1 MIIKICLHK
10 LMNYWILILIVCLI
24 LFYFP
29 DVINFF
35 TTESLNTKNYRLTVS
50 KIKEN
55 KKFENKTK
63 ALETNMGSKEVE
75 QDKNPINYYKLFK
88 KFHKGIDSSYNLHGD
103 RIEGVRPDPQ
113 KAIFYLEKSI
123 DSKVGKNE
131 HVLELAKIY
140 HQGMFGMKPDY
151 TKALNIYTSILDNVG
166 GTDIRNEAEEGI
178 RDINKIKAL
187 KWLNLPLDHNPLES
201 NMNLRKNGPEI
212 ITELEVAENINQPEI
227 IDLLDDQT
235 FNIQRAIELN
245 LIENQVPNPNDIQ
258 RGTKFHNDPQNTHD
272 SQVIGTIRHSV
283 NKLKQSTQ
291 LDKGVAESV
300 REIRDFINRKPK
312 NSKTQDAIKSLDKIL
327 STTHTLS
334 HSDTTETE
342 ALNLVWNR
350 INSDIHKD
358 NRDELKNNLVTQLS
372 EMQIHGHNVCSTGRF
387 DRIIDTLN
395 MVDPEVS
402 IKPTYA
408 INSEMMQKSAQIRD
422 QMLEASNN
430 KFELER
436 GTAANQ
442 DQFDQKL
449 KTTIINQLTKDYV
462 DTSIMT
468 PAKFKIELDKWIDH
482 I

>member
-1 MIIKICLHK
+1 
-10 LMNYWILILIVCLI
+10 MNCWILILIVCLI

-55 KKFENKTK
+55 KKFENETK
-63 ALETNMGSKEVE
+63 ALETNLESKGVE
-75 QDKNPINYYKLFK
+75 EDKNPINYYKLFK
-88 KFHKGIDSSYNLHGD
+88 KFHKGVDSSYNIHGG

-151 TKALNIYTSILDNVG
+151 TKALNIYSSILDNIG

-212 ITELEVAENINQPEI
+212 IIELEVAENINQPEI

-334 HSDTTETE
+334 HSDTTEPE

-395 MVDPEVS
+395 MIDPEVS

-408 INSEMMQKSAQIRD
+408 INAEMMQKSAQIRD

-436 GTAANQ
+436 GTASNQ
-442 DQFDQKL
+442 DQFDHKL

-462 DTSIMT
+462 DTRIMT

>member
-1 MIIKICLHK
+1 METNTIIIILLACLVFFF
-10 LMNYWILILIVCLI
+10 I
-24 LFYFP
+24 P
-29 DVINFF
+29 DVIDFF
-35 TTESLNTKNYRLTVS
+35 TSESVKTKNYRLTVS

-55 KKFENKTK
+55 RKFENETK
-63 ALETNMGSKEVE
+63 ELETNQPE
-75 QDKNPINYYKLFK
+75 QDKNLINYYKLFK
-88 KFHKGIDSSYNLHGD
+88 KYHKGIDSSYNLHGD
-103 RIEGVRPDPQ
+103 RIEGVKPDHQ
-113 KAIFYLEKSI
+113 KAIFYLEKTI
-123 DSKVGKNE
+123 NSKVGKNE
-131 HVLELAKIY
+131 HVLELGKIY
-140 HQGMFGMKPDY
+140 HQGMFGMKPDH
-151 TKALNIYTSILDNVG
+151 TKAMRVYTSILDNVG
-166 GTDIRNEAEEGI
+166 DTDIRNEATEGI

-201 NMNLRKNGPEI
+201 NMNLRNQNIRDGPEI
-212 ITELEVAENINQPEI
+212 IVELEVAENINQPEI
-227 IDLLDDQT
+227 IELLDDQT

-245 LIENQVPNPNDIQ
+245 LIENQIPNPNDIQ

-291 LDKGVAESV
+291 LNKGVAESV
-300 REIRDFINRKPK
+300 REIRNYINSKPK

-327 STTHTLS
+327 STTHKLS

-358 NRDELKNNLVTQLS
+358 NRDGLKDNLVTQLS

-408 INSEMMQKSAQIRD
+408 INAEMMQKSAQIRNQLLD
-422 QMLEASNN
+422 KQDN
-430 KFELER
+430 KTELER

-442 DQFDQKL
+442 HQFDQEL

-468 PAKFKIELDKWIDH
+468 PTKFKIELDKWINH